1 MSLGSRIRDLRKEKK
16 MSQEELGKY
25 LNVSKVS
32 ISGYE
37 NDTREPSKDAI
48 VKLAQLFGVSTDY
61 LLERSAKRHY
71 YDLTEKDEKDVQ
83 KQLESTLNDLSN
95 AGTLSFMKN
104 GGTEISDEDAEL
116 LKASLENVIRQS
128 KIIAK
133 KKFTPK
139 KYRDSADE

>member
-32 ISGYE
+32 VSGYE

-61 LLERSAKRHY
+61 LLGNTNKKHY
-71 YDLTEKDEKDVQ
+71 YDLTEKDKKDVG
-83 KQLESTLNDLSN
+83 LEVEEVLNGMTADIN
-95 AGTLSFMKN
+95 FYGEPMD
-104 GGTEISDEDAEL
+104 DEGRAK
-116 LKASLENVIRQS
+116 LKASLQMALELAKQE
-128 KIIAK
+128 AK

-139 KYRDSADE
+139 KYRDGE